1 MAMMPMPT
9 APHSVEV
16 VTVMRK
22 SADANSPRPLARKEA
37 T

>member
-1 MAMMPMPT
+1 MMPMPT
-9 APHSVEV
+9 MPHSVEV

-22 SADANSPRPLARKEA
+22 SAFEDSPLALARNEA